1 MDRENRALSR
11 LEKRSWERV
20 GQVLVPGNAT
30 LPRYDYAGASAN
42 IPAVLAASNQEDEE
56 LIRLVV
62 LCLGCLP
69 LPLIRALLTLI
80 SKWAYGTGAFGTLP
94 RLLLIGIKGVIYTTY
109 YAGVDTTKQ
118 VHDGM
123 GFALRCEPS
132 PKHINQQKP
141 SITENKSATA
151 AIAKEIS

>member
-1 MDRENRALSR
+1 MFMDRENRALSR

-30 LPRYDYAGASAN
+30 LPRYDYAGASAK

-56 LIRLVV
+56 LIRFVV

-94 RLLLIGIKGVIYTTY
+94 RLLLIGTKGVLYTTY
-109 YAGVDTTKQ
+109 YAPGVSNKRL
-118 VHDGM
+118 HD
-123 GFALRCEPS
+123 R
-132 PKHINQQKP
+132 IV
-141 SITENKSATA
+141 A
-151 AIAKEIS
+151 AFTVES

>member
-1 MDRENRALSR
+1 MLYHYSSCLQLQILS
-11 LEKRSWERV
+11 S
-20 GQVLVPGNAT
+20 Q
-30 LPRYDYAGASAN
+30 
-42 IPAVLAASNQEDEE
+42 
-56 LIRLVV
+56 
-62 LCLGCLP
+62 
-69 LPLIRALLTLI
+69 LTPI
-80 SKWAYGTGAFGTLP
+80 SKFAYGKGAIGTLP